1 MTNSVPCPQC
11 GEALAVVP
19 SADVVRYCHVCK
31 LPRVV
36 VAGKYEILRTLAK
49 GGCGTLYVAKHQ
61 RLQMDPN
68 RVIKFIDANLIDST
82 TAEARFARE
91 VEVTSSLSQRNQH
104 IVRVYDDFGD
114 LPGLGHYFV
123 MEYLEGQD
131 LSEYLQALHQE
142 LPMLQAIHI
151 IEQVALALM
160 EAHSAGIVHRDLKP
174 QNIFLVERHNDPLF
188 VKVIDFGIAKA
199 DVSSTQMSMTQGL
212 LGTPAYMSPEQCSGL
227 PVDHRSDIYSIGIL
241 LFQLIVGRVPF
252 GSAPGQ
258 ENSPMQL
265 VFAQVSQQPPKPRDI
280 RPYRKIPEEL
290 EAIILKLL
298 EKEPANRFQ
307 SLDAMLQALASV
319 KPKIPDV
326 SLAVMEQLPPLQTI
340 PSHDQAWDNDMSVTR
355 ADDSTRLELSVKEL
369 GPTMDMPTRGLPTG
383 DVVTG
388 LPVAPTPLSSPPV
401 VLLSQGENPLEEQ
414 RFEAE
419 ESEAFSTSGSP
430 RLLWLGGF
438 VVVALVV
445 GGWFVLQSMKA
456 PSQTVADVPLGKANP
471 TTVRNMPVRGKPT
484 TLSIPD
490 EKVEVVPEE
499 IPKIVVRKVA
509 MRRRLRSRRR
519 SRRLVRRRRAI
530 RRRPVKRRSTK
541 RFKGIPGCPAD
552 TNEGHWVLLQVN
564 PRRNLI
570 LRTRHD
576 SEQRKRGYCLFQKKS
591 GPQHYVRLIAD
602 GYAPCFFRLGVGVRH
617 IRATLKLDDENA
629 GLSPNP
635 TYCLK

>member
-19 SADVVRYCHVCK
+19 AADVVRYCHVCK

-49 GGCGTLYVAKHQ
+49 GGCGTLYIAKHQ

-131 LSEYLQALHQE
+131 LSEYLQALKQE
-142 LPMLQAIHI
+142 LPMQQAIHI

-199 DVSSTQMSMTQGL
+199 EVSSAQMGMTQGL

-265 VFAQVSQQPPKPRDI
+265 VFAQVSQQPPKPREI

-307 SLDAMLQALASV
+307 SLDALLQALASV
-319 KPKIPDV
+319 KPKIPDA
-326 SLAVMEQLPPLQTI
+326 SSAVMEQLPPLQTI
-340 PSHDQAWDNDMSVTR
+340 PSHDQAWDNNMSVTR
-355 ADDSTRLELSVKEL
+355 ADDSTRLDLSAKEP
-369 GPTMDMPTRGLPTG
+369 GPTMDMPTHGLPTG
-383 DVVTG
+383 DVMTG
-388 LPVAPTPLSSPPV
+388 PPVAPTPLSSPPV
-401 VLLSQGENPLEEQ
+401 VVFPQGESSSDEG
-414 RFEAE
+414 FEVERGRQSSRA
-419 ESEAFSTSGSP
+419 
-430 RLLWLGGF
+430 LWLGGLF
-438 VVVALVV
+438 VIALVAGV
-445 GGWFVLQSMKA
+445 WFVAQQRSLPPQA
-456 PSQTVADVPLGKANP
+456 VPDEPHGQAKP
-471 TTVRNMPVRGKPT
+471 TTVRNVPSRERPAAPVV
-484 TLSIPD
+484 PD
-490 EKVEVVPEE
+490 EPVEVVPEE
-499 IPKIVVRKVA
+499 RPKPVLRKVA
-509 MRRRLRSRRR
+509 MRRTRRSRRR
-519 SRRLVRRRRAI
+519 RRRVRRRRTV
-530 RRRPVKRRSTK
+530 RRKPVRPRATK
-541 RFKGIPGCPAD
+541 GVRGIPGCPAD
-552 TNEGHWVLLQVN
+552 TNEGHWVLLQVH

-570 LRTRHD
+570 LRTQHD
-576 SEQRKRGYCLFQKKS
+576 SEQRRRGYCLFQKKG
-591 GPQHYVRLIAD
+591 GPRHYVRLIAD
-602 GYAPCFFRLGVGVRH
+602 GYAPCFFRLGKGVRR
-617 IRATLKLDDENA
+617 IRATLKLDDESA